1 LETLIHQSENE
12 FIDKRNFLICNSC
25 YWCASCLTNN
35 DDKNEY
41 MLVCPSCN
49 LPELKPMLISDY
61 ESYKLDHKYIGRMAL
76 GLSIDNDSDRMR
88 WILHI

>member
-1 LETLIHQSENE
+1 M
-12 FIDKRNFLICNSC
+12 
-25 YWCASCLTNN
+25 TNN

-49 LPELKPMLISDY
+49 LPELKPMLISNY
-61 ESYKLDHKYIGRMAL
+61 ESYKLDHEFIGRMAL

-88 WILHI
+88 